1 MENQSKTAAIYT
13 RVSSERQDTD
23 LSISAQLRALRDYAH
38 RNNYQIFK
46 EFVDEAESG
55 RTADRPAFREMIS
68 LARTK
73 HPPFGAVL
81 VWKLNRFARNREDSI
96 IFKSLLRKQNVQVIS
111 INEPLED
118 TPSGRLLEGIIEV
131 IDEFYS
137 SNMAQDVIRGMRENA
152 LRGYFSGGSS
162 PFGYMV
168 TKVKDGVRLRSKL
181 VPEPSAALVVKR
193 MFDEYISGKGL
204 KEIAKGLNKDGILT
218 RGGRRW
224 GSTVIHHILTNETYK
239 GTLVWSK
246 LTSNNLIRV
255 DNAWPGIIESN
266 LFNSVQLRLKER
278 GPKLAHPRRVT
289 SDYLL
294 SGLLRCGVCGKAM
307 SGHSAKSG
315 KFFYYRCTNATKRGP
330 EECPGRWLP
339 RQKLDRFVVDKIRN
353 SILTEDNLTK
363 LANIAREEMNS
374 DTRAQRDQLE
384 ILDGQIS
391 DTEVRLEHLYD
402 ALEKGSFSQEELG
415 PRIRKLQ
422 SRKNEFES
430 AKQQLNYSIQSKLD
444 EAPDVEK
451 IQEFVA
457 DMKSLL
463 VSSPIVEQKTFL
475 KVFIKNIV
483 VGSNE
488 MTIKYTLPMG
498 PTGATEDVIGVL
510 PFIRHGEPSE
520 DRTRDH
526 LIKSQMLYQ
535 LS

>member
-1 MENQSKTAAIYT
+1 
-13 RVSSERQDTD
+13 
-23 LSISAQLRALRDYAH
+23 
-38 RNNYQIFK
+38 
-46 EFVDEAESG
+46 
-55 RTADRPAFREMIS
+55 
-68 LARTK
+68 
-73 HPPFGAVL
+73 
-81 VWKLNRFARNREDSI
+81 
-96 IFKSLLRKQNVQVIS
+96 VQ
-111 INEPLED
+111 
-118 TPSGRLLEGIIEV
+118 
-131 IDEFYS
+131 IDEPKFQS
-137 SNMAQDVIRGMRENA
+137 SIASETPLTSNMAQDVMRGMRENA
-152 LRGYFSGGSS
+152 LRGYFSDGSS

-193 MFDEYISGKGL
+193 MFDQYISGKGL
-204 KEIAKGLNKDGILT
+204 KEIAKCLNKDGILT

-255 DNAWPGIIESN
+255 DNAWLGIIESN

-278 GPKLAHPRRVT
+278 GSKLAHLRRVA
-289 SDYLL
+289 SEYLL

-353 SILTEDNLTK
+353 SILSEDNLTK
-363 LANIAREEMNS
+363 LANITREEMNS

-391 DTEVRLEHLYD
+391 DTEVRLEHLFD

-422 SRKNEFES
+422 SRKNELES

-451 IQEFVA
+451 VQEFVA

-463 VSSPIVEQKTFL
+463 ISSPIVEQKTFL
-475 KVFIKNIV
+475 KVFIRNIV

-488 MTIKYTLPMG
+488 MTIHYTLPIG
-498 PTGATEDVIGVL
+498 PTGATEDVTGVL
-510 PFIRHGEPSE
+510 PFIRHGEPSGI
-520 DRTRDH
+520 RTQDH
-526 LIKSQMLYQ
+526 LIKSCT
-535 LS
+535 